1 MAIVLYFALFIV
13 VLAALLAGSEI
24 RTYLRLS
31 KLNFLDRAA
40 YVNNAKARVER
51 HRDADTVGRQ
61 WQFVA
66 FFVAL
71 SLFCAYLGLYFS
83 AIYAGGWGAHVLSE
97 CFKDALLVK
106 TARYNDVDSPIMEA
120 QTA

>member
-1 MAIVLYFALFIV
+1 MAMVLYFALFIIV
-13 VLAALLAGSEI
+13 IALVLSSYEI
-24 RTYLRLS
+24 RAYLRLR
-31 KLNFLDRAA
+31 KLNFMDRAA
-40 YVNNAKARVER
+40 HVNNAKARVER
-51 HRDADTVGRQ
+51 HRDDAMAGRQ

-97 CFKDALLVK
+97 CIKDAILVK
-106 TARYNDVDSPIMEA
+106 TARYNDVENTIVEA